1 MRIAFDAKRAFTNSS
16 GLGNYSRALIKS
28 IVELYPNNQYSLY
41 TPTDSNSEFAEFM
54 RSKLNVEIC
63 TPRSLSSKS
72 LPFLWRSFS
81 ITKHLQQNNTSIYH
95 GLSNELPFNIA
106 LFRNFKVVSI
116 HDLIFL
122 RYPELYPFFDRKMY
136 YQKVKQACKTAD
148 CIIAIS
154 KQSQADLIE
163 YFAIPESKIKVVY
176 QSCDPVF
183 HSPPSPEQ
191 LIAVGKKYKLPKQF
205 ILSVGT
211 IEERKNLLT
220 LVKALK
226 QCKEL
231 ELVVVG
237 RKRAYY
243 KQVANFIVENNL
255 QARIHFLEDVA
266 NSELPALYHLAK
278 LFVYPSFFEGFG
290 IPILESLTCKT
301 PVIAANSSSLP
312 EVGGT
317 HTVYFEP
324 TNVDQLAAEIKRV
337 FYSETLCKDMAEQGY
352 LHAQKFLPDA
362 VAQTM
367 MNLYLN
373 EWNP

>member
-28 IVELYPNNQYSLY
+28 IVELYPNNEYSLY
-41 TPTDSNSEFAEFM
+41 TPAVSQKDFTELM
-54 RSKLNVEIC
+54 RSKPNVEIC
-63 TPRSLSSKS
+63 TPRSFVSQS

-81 ITKHLQQNNTSIYH
+81 ITKHLQQSNTSIYH

-106 LFRNFKVVSI
+106 QFRNFKVVSI

-136 YQKVKQACKTAD
+136 YQKVEQACKTAD

-154 KQSQADLIE
+154 KQTQADLIE
-163 YFAIPESKIKVVY
+163 FFAIPESKIKVVY
-176 QSCDPVF
+176 QSCDPIF
-183 HSPPSPEQ
+183 QNPPSSEQ
-191 LIAVGKKYKLPKQF
+191 LTTVEKKYKLPHQF

-211 IEERKNLLT
+211 IEDRKNLLT
-220 LVKALK
+220 LIKALQ

-243 KQVANFIVENNL
+243 KQLANFIVENNM

-266 NSELPALYHLAK
+266 NSELPALYRLAK

-312 EVGGT
+312 EVGGA

-324 TNVDQLAAEIKRV
+324 TNAEQLAAEINRI
-337 FYSETLCKDMAEQGY
+337 FYSDTLCMDMAEQGY
-352 LHAQKFLPDA
+352 KHAQKFLPEE
-362 VAQTM
+362 VARTM

-373 EWNP
+373 KWNP

>member
-1 MRIAFDAKRAFTNSS
+1 MKIAFDAKRAFTNSS

-28 IVELYPNNQYSLY
+28 LVELYPNNEYSLY
-41 TPTDSNSEFAEFM
+41 TPAISQKDFLELM
-54 RSKLNVEIC
+54 RNKQNVEIC
-63 TPRSLSSKS
+63 TPRSFVSQSM
-72 LPFLWRSFS
+72 PFLWRSFS
-81 ITKHLQQNNTSIYH
+81 ITKQLQQNHTSIYH
-95 GLSNELPFNIA
+95 GLSNELPFNISQ
-106 LFRNFKVVSI
+106 FRNLKVVSI

-136 YQKVKQACKTAD
+136 YQKVKMACITAD

-154 KQSQADLIE
+154 HQTKADLIE
-163 YFAIPESKIKVVY
+163 FFALPESKIKVVY
-176 QSCDPVF
+176 QSCDPIFQVQ
-183 HSPPSPEQ
+183 PSSEQ
-191 LIAVGKKYKLPKQF
+191 LTAVGKKYKLPQQF

-220 LVKALK
+220 LVKALQ

-243 KQVANFIVENNL
+243 RQVANFILENNM

-266 NSELPALYHLAK
+266 NSELPALYCLAK
-278 LFVYPSFFEGFG
+278 LFVYPSLFEGFG
-290 IPILESLTCKT
+290 IPILESLFCKT

-312 EVGGT
+312 EVGGA

-324 TNVDQLAAEIKRV
+324 SNADQLAAEINRI
-337 FYSETLCKDMAEQGY
+337 FYSDTLRKDMAEQGY
-352 LHAQKFLPDA
+352 NHAQKFLPEE
-362 VAQTM
+362 VARTM
-367 MNLYLN
+367 MNLYLK
-373 EWNP
+373 EWKP